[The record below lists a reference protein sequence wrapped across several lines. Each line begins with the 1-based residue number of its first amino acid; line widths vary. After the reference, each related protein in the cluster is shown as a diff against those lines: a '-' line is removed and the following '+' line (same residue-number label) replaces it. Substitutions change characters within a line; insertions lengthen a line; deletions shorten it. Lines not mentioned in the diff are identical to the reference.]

1 MNTIVSEQVLIIT
14 HKLSNCLKLVNC
26 LENDYSINT
35 LSSEDDVIYYL
46 YTNPV
51 PQLIILDI
59 STNIDEL
66 SICVDIKKDDKFWK
80 IPIIVVTMHAN
91 SQIEELA
98 LEAGALDFLPL
109 LCSPNFK
116 LRINNQLNLIKQI
129 NVLEGLVNIDYLTKI
144 PNRKY
149 FDEQLYSEWNRICR
163 NKSNEPL
170 SILLIDIDNFK
181 QYNDYYGHA
190 AGDLCLQLIAKEM
203 CSSLVRSYDVLA
215 RLGGEEFGVIL
226 PKTDIQSAKIVAER
240 IRKNVEDLLIPHIKS
255 TTGNIIT
262 ISLGVASFPTDTQ
275 TVIEVAD
282 LYDVADKNM
291 YKAKMNGR
299 NQVYYS

>member
-1 MNTIVSEQVLIIT
+1 MTNIISEQILIIT

-26 LENDYSINT
+26 LEQDYSINT
-35 LSSEDDVIYYL
+35 LSSEDNVLEYL
-46 YTNPV
+46 YNSPV

-66 SICVDIKKDDKFWK
+66 SICVDIKRDEKFWK
-80 IPIIVVTMHAN
+80 IPIIVVATHPN
-91 SQIEELA
+91 HHIEELA

-116 LRINNQLNLIKQI
+116 LRINNQLKLIKQI
-129 NVLEGLVNIDYLTKI
+129 SILEGLVNIDYLTKI

-149 FDEQLYSEWNRICR
+149 FDEQLYSEWNRIGR

-226 PKTDIQSAKIVAER
+226 PKTDAVSAKIVAER

-255 TTGNIIT
+255 SIGNIVT
-262 ISLGVASFPTDTQ
+262 VSVGVASYPTDTQ
-275 TVIEVAD
+275 DIIEVAD

-291 YKAKMNGR
+291 YKAKLSGR
-299 NQVYYS
+299 NQIYYS